1 MLGKYIGQMV
11 ELVYMDRAG
20 QITQRQIRINSVRGG
35 MIRATA
41 GQEGSP
47 RTFLEQGILA
57 WRPVLH
63 KDGKEEIC

>member
-11 ELVYMDRAG
+11 ELVYMDREG
-20 QITQRQIRINSVRGG
+20 HITQRQIRINSVREGK
-35 MIRATA
+35 IRASA
-41 GQEGSP
+41 GKEGAP

-63 KDGKEEIC
+63 KEGKEEIC